1 MTITAI
7 EPRRK
12 GLCALY
18 IDGELAMQLDAET
31 VLSHRF
37 DVGREITDEQLHSC
51 VIDSDRKR
59 CKDKAMWL
67 ISYRDHS
74 RRELIDKLRRDY
86 SADSAE
92 AAVSRLEELGL
103 VDDMRYARRY
113 AAELIRVK
121 HLSDRGVRQKLRE
134 KGVDRDLID
143 EIMAEYDPDE
153 TAKIRAVIEK
163 KYARDLADEKARRR
177 AVNALSRLGFSY
189 SDIKS
194 VITEYIDTTEED
206 DL

>member
-1 MTITAI
+1 MQITAI

-18 IDGELAMQLDAET
+18 IDGEFAMKLDTET
-31 VLSHRF
+31 VLAHRF
-37 DVGREITDEQLHSC
+37 DVGREITDEQLHAC

-67 ISYRDHS
+67 IGYRDHS

-86 SADSAE
+86 SAESAE

-103 VDDMRYARRY
+103 IDDGRYARRY
-113 AAELIRVK
+113 AADLINLKR
-121 HLSDRGVRQKLRE
+121 LSARGVRQKLRE
-134 KGVDRDLID
+134 KGIDRDIID
-143 EIMAEYDPDE
+143 EVMDEMEPDE
-153 TAKIRAVIEK
+153 SSQIREIITRR
-163 KYARDLADEKARRR
+163 YPDLSDEKIRRR
-177 AVNALSRLGFSY
+177 AVAALTRMGYQY

-194 VITEYIDTTEED
+194 AMAEYNIDDE
-206 DL
+206 

>member
-18 IDGELAMQLDAET
+18 IDGEEAMKLDAET

-37 DVGREITDEQLHSC
+37 DVGREITDEELHAC

-67 ISYRDHS
+67 IGYRDHS
-74 RRELIDKLRRDY
+74 RRELIEKLRSDY
-86 SADSAE
+86 SAESAE

-103 VDDMRYARRY
+103 VDDGRYARRY
-113 AAELIRVK
+113 AADLVNLK

-134 KGVDRDLID
+134 KGIDRDLID
-143 EIMAEYDPDE
+143 EVMDE
-153 TAKIRAVIEK
+153 LSLDEDAQIREIIEK
-163 KYARDLADEKARRR
+163 KYGGDLSDEKTRRR
-177 AVNALSRLGFSY
+177 AVSALTRMGYSY

-194 VITEYIDTTEED
+194 ALAEYIDLD
-206 DL
+206 NG